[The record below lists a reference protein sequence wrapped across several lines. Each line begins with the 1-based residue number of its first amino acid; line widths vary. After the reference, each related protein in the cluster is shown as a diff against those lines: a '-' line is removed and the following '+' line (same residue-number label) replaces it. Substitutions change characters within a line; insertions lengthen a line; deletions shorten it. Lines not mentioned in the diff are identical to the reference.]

1 MFSLRSFLSSELKK
15 SLDTLNPKA
24 SRFKSVAENSQVWF
38 IMPVSGQ
45 RLDITR
51 LSSGWAFFS
60 KFSQIPRLFRKL
72 IEGSKSAV
80 DLPSLSELFSFIPP
94 VLFSIQTTEKPKD
107 NKPFAVNRPDIPPP
121 QTNTSEVIIFNSV
134 SFTKKDEQ
142 KTRSFG
148 ELSLTL
154 YR

>member
-80 DLPSLSELFSFIPP
+80 DLPSSSELFSFIPP
-94 VLFSIQTTEKPKD
+94 VLFSIQTTDKPKD
-107 NKPFAVNRPDIPPP
+107 NKPFAANRPDIPPP
-121 QTNTSEVIIFNSV
+121 QSNISQVIVFNSV
-134 SFTKKDEQ
+134 SFTIKDEQ
-142 KTRSFG
+142 KTRS
-148 ELSLTL
+148 
-154 YR
+154 